1 MHFVQRLRMREQ
13 SPEHKRVQAPALD
26 FVRNNDLEQVSV
38 VVSAG
43 HHNHTFIVLTE
54 LCYND
59 YYY

>member
-1 MHFVQRLRMREQ
+1 MREQ
-13 SPEHKRVQAPALD
+13 SPELKCVQAPALD

-43 HHNHTFIVLTE
+43 HHNDTFIVLTE